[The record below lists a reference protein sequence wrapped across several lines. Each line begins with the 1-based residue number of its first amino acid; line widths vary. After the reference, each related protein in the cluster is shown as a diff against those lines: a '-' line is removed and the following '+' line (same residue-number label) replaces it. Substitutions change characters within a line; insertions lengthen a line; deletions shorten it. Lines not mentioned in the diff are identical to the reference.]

1 MRNLIKEGIK
11 VGDKVTCSRF
21 GVGVV
26 SERLNSARELHPIRV
41 QFDIKNEVCAF
52 DTAGVWYN
60 NPSVRLTWPLPLE
73 EKTLSELIA
82 LCHERSKVAGW
93 YTDAK
98 TGEPKVIN
106 KGERLMLMVSEISE
120 AMEGARKDLMDD
132 HLPHRKMEE
141 VELADAIIRIC
152 DYAGWQGFDLAGAV
166 MEKLEYNL
174 NRADHKTENRTQE
187 GGKQW

>member
-1 MRNLIKEGIK
+1 MRNYIEEGIK
-11 VGDKVTCSRF
+11 IGDPVKCNVNGIGT
-21 GVGVV
+21 VV
-26 SERLNSARELHPIRV
+26 ALRAEANTYPIRV
-41 QFDIKNEVCAF
+41 EFNGGMECY
-52 DTAGVWYN
+52 TADGRIDFFSNRVN
-60 NPSVRLTWPLPLE
+60 LTWNA
-73 EKTLSELIA
+73 EKTLSELVT
-82 LCHERSKVAGW
+82 LCHERSKAAGW
-93 YTDAK
+93 YTDTA

-174 NRADHKTENRTQE
+174 HRADHKKENRAQE